1 MRFKAMI
8 DELVDAL
15 LAFCREQDY
24 RGERMDEELIHLAES
39 AHFVFSTLP
48 DDEMK
53 EYAVY
58 HYHFYS
64 VDGNERELFPDH
76 IKENGMLCQNAVHL
90 MSVPIDSYTP
100 DGDVKEI
107 SSCYDVVYDTEKKS
121 IMLLYRLM
129 IVDSEMTTIYRTESD
144 EYEFFDSYQ
153 FMMELV
159 AHLSA
164 KLHRKASMKETS
176 GVIHEEGTLC
186 IA

>member
-1 MRFKAMI
+1 MRHFSPKG
-8 DELVDAL
+8 LH
-15 LAFCREQDY
+15 FCRKHRNQNWFY
-24 RGERMDEELIHLAES
+24 NTFLTL
-39 AHFVFSTLP
+39 FSIKSIRNKP
-48 DDEMK
+48 F
-53 EYAVY
+53 
-58 HYHFYS
+58 YHFLILICSLSENTDFLSRHYIAA
-64 VDGNERELFPDH
+64 DDAK
-76 IKENGMLCQNAVHL
+76 IKQ
-90 MSVPIDSYTP
+90 
-100 DGDVKEI
+100 I

-176 GVIHEEGTLC
+176 GVIHEEGTSC